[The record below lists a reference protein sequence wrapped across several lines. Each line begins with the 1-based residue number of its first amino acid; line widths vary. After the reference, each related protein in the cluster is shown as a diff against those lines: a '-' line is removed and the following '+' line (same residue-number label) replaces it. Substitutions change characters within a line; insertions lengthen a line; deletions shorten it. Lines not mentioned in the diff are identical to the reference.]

1 MAEGSGPRHP
11 RDPTSGPPGLTV
23 VQLAGLGGMG
33 ELEVVEVGVLLDW
46 LKISSSM
53 WLWLGGE
60 VATSACAVGAGR
72 RVSGR
77 PAPWAPPPPQACTA
91 LTNVL
96 EVQVVVEEL
105 ILLEVGVLGRVHIV
119 LDVVLDLA
127 DGVHQDGVVVQH
139 AQDGLQHPHV
149 VAMLL
154 DVPLQ
159 ALDPVLLLLASP
171 GPGSGA
177 AGPGGP
183 PPPQSPASV
192 PGPASGPPEPTG
204 AARASQPE
212 ITGNGRESQGSP
224 QLLATGPIPPTRP
237 PASQQQPS
245 PEPAHQP

>member
-1 MAEGSGPRHP
+1 M
-11 RDPTSGPPGLTV
+11 

-72 RVSGR
+72 HVSGR
-77 PAPWAPPPPQACTA
+77 PPPWAPPPPQACTV

-105 ILLEVGVLGRVHIV
+105 VLLEVGVLGRVHVV

-159 ALDPVLLLLASP
+159 ALNPVLLLLASP

-177 AGPGGP
+177 SGPSGP
-183 PPPQSPASV
+183 APEPSLSPWARGD
-192 PGPASGPPEPTG
+192 PGPASSPPKPAG
-204 AARASQPE
+204 AACTSQPKMA
-212 ITGNGRESQGSP
+212 GNGRESQGSP
-224 QLLATGPIPPTRP
+224 QLPATGPIPHT
-237 PASQQQPS
+237 
-245 PEPAHQP
+245 

>member
-1 MAEGSGPRHP
+1 M
-11 RDPTSGPPGLTV
+11 

-72 RVSGR
+72 RVSGW
-77 PAPWAPPPPQACTA
+77 PPPWAPPPPQACTA

-105 ILLEVGVLGRVHIV
+105 VLLEVRVLGGVHVV

-149 VAMLL
+149 VAVFL

-159 ALDPVLLLLASP
+159 ALNPVLLLLASP

-177 AGPGGP
+177 AGPSGP
-183 PPPQSPASV
+183 LPHRARPQSL
-192 PGPASGPPEPTG
+192 GPWRPWAHLQRSR
-204 AARASQPE
+204 AR
-212 ITGNGRESQGSP
+212 RGS
-224 QLLATGPIPPTRP
+224 TRL
-237 PASQQQPS
+237 S
-245 PEPAHQP
+245 P